1 MSDHPPIQHLVKV
14 TPENGL
20 HLAPIAQLVRTATA
34 YSSAI
39 SLSFDG
45 KRADVKSAFDLML
58 LGAPCGA
65 ELTLDVN
72 GPDAPAAAAAI
83 TQLFESG
90 FSQHP

>member
-1 MSDHPPIQHLVKV
+1 MTEHTSIQLKVRV

-20 HLAPIAQLVRTATA
+20 HLAPISQLVRTATA

-65 ELTLDVN
+65 ELHLEIH
-72 GPDAPAAAAAI
+72 GADAHAAASAI
-83 TQLFESG
+83 SQLFESG
-90 FSQHP
+90 FSHHA